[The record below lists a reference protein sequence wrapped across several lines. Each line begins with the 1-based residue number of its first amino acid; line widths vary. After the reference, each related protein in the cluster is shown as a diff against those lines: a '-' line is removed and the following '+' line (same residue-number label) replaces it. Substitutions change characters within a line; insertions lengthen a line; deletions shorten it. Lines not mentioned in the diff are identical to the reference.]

1 MLEIE
6 NLTAA
11 RGGRPVLRGINLT
24 AKAGEITAICGAN
37 GAGKSTLLHAILGD
51 IPSIGNIR
59 LNGHDLR
66 GLGRKSLARQRA
78 VLEQDTQ
85 VAFGFSVGEVVAMG
99 HEAGAAALER
109 RVVPQ
114 ALSAVGL
121 AGFETRPMQALSGG
135 ERQRAHLAR
144 ALAQVWHPTGPEGPR
159 WLFLDEPVASLDL
172 GHQLKVMALAERF
185 AAAGG
190 GVVMVMHD
198 LNLTIRAARHIGFVI
213 DGRIAAAG
221 PTAEVLTE
229 NLLSHAYGCAVRVNI
244 APPAGP
250 WFLPQS
256 CIIDDSGR

>member
-11 RGGRPVLRGINLT
+11 RGGHPVLRGINLT
-24 AKAGEITAICGAN
+24 ARAGEITTICGAN
-37 GAGKSTLLHAILGD
+37 GAGKSTLLHAVLGD
-51 IPSIGNIR
+51 IPSTGRIR
-59 LNGHDLR
+59 LNGLDLR
-66 GLGRKSLARQRA
+66 GQDRKSLARQRA

-99 HEAGAAALER
+99 HEAGAAALEPE
-109 RVVPQ
+109 VVPE

-121 AGFETRPMQALSGG
+121 SGYETRPIQALSGG

-172 GHQLKVMALAERF
+172 GHQLQVMALAERF

-198 LNLTIRAARHIGFVI
+198 LNLTIRAAHHIGFVI
-213 DGRIAAAG
+213 DGHVAVAG
-221 PTAEVLTE
+221 PAATVMTDT
-229 NLLSHAYGCAVRVNI
+229 LLSQAYGCSVRMNT
-244 APPAGP
+244 PPPTGP

-256 CIIDDSGR
+256 CAR